1 MNYKNNSDDEQP
13 DVVMTGRDSTPNHDI
28 SL

>member
-13 DVVMTGRDSTPNHDI
+13 ELVMTTRDSTPHPDD
-28 SL
+28 ST